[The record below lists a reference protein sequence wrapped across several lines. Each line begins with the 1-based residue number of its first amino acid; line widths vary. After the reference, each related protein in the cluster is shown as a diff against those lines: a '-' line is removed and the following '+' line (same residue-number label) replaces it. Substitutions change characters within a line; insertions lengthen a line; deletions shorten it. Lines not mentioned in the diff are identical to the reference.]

1 MFVLNKTWQSNI
13 ISYDNYVFVI
23 KIGYN
28 NKEIQIVLNSK
39 MCVLYIYTHFRNDLN
54 LFIVIAYFNI

>member
-39 MCVLYIYTHFRNDLN
+39 MRVVYIY
-54 LFIVIAYFNI
+54 

>member
-39 MCVLYIYTHFRNDLN
+39 MCVYTHFRNDLN